1 MDQTRVNKNVLKNKP
16 EGSRKVG
23 RFKLNWM
30 DDEENDFQELKAKKT
45 QKKKKK
51 E

>member
-1 MDQTRVNKNVLKNKP
+1 MP

-30 DDEENDFQELKAKKT
+30 EDDENDFQELKVKKM
-45 QKKKKK
+45 
-51 E
+51 